1 MPLLDIHVVK
11 GRNREDTTRLLQTI
25 HDAMVESFE
34 VPVRERYQVLTEH
47 DPEYLILEDTGLG
60 F

>member
-34 VPVRERYQVLTEH
+34 VPVRDRYQVLTQH
-47 DPEYLILEDTGLG
+47 DP
-60 F
+60 